1 MDVPSE
7 ADYAALLA
15 HTEQRMTRADI
26 ADALEVDEQTLDEIA
41 SGYMPNERVAARLQ
55 ELAEDGRRRVRFHA
69 RSVSVWLLVAFVA
82 CDVLF
87 FGIAMLVFLLYS

>member
-1 MDVPSE
+1 MDVSSD

-15 HTEQRMTRADI
+15 QAEQRMARADI
-26 ADALEVDEQTLDEIA
+26 ADALDVDEQTLDEIA
-41 SGYMPNERVAARLQ
+41 SGYVPDGRVAGRLR
-55 ELAEDGRRRVRFHA
+55 ELAKDGGRRFRFGA

-82 CDVLF
+82 CDLLF